1 MTYQQRN
8 IHNELEIA
16 YLFDTIYTFTYK
28 KQKRTFSK
36 RHCPICYSYIRKN
49 NVVLN
54 CTHNC
59 CFDCFHVYIEKAYDC
74 KDFPICFICRKDIH
88 EIEITDEINKK
99 KIQDI
104 PYKHY
109 YIEPKRAVFQYY
121 NVGRIFVNR
130 STFVL
135 IQWIFLV
142 WLFYAAYDTTAQY
155 IYCYLN

>member
-1 MTYQQRN
+1 MKLRFKMKS
-8 IHNELEIA
+8 I
-16 YLFDTIYTFTYK
+16 
-28 KQKRTFSK
+28 
-36 RHCPICYSYIRKN
+36 
-49 NVVLN
+49 
-54 CTHNC
+54 
-59 CFDCFHVYIEKAYDC
+59 
-74 KDFPICFICRKDIH
+74 
-88 EIEITDEINKK
+88 KK

-109 YIEPKRAVFQYY
+109 YIEPKRAVFQYH

-130 STFVL
+130 TTFVL

>member
-1 MTYQQRN
+1 MTYQPRN

-36 RHCPICYSYIRKN
+36 RHCPICYSFIRKN

-59 CFDCFHVYIEKAYDC
+59 CFDCFHIYIEKAYDC
-74 KDFPICFICRKDIH
+74 RDFPICFICRKDIH

-130 STFVL
+130 TTFVL
-135 IQWIFLV
+135 IQWIFLI
-142 WLFYAAYDTTAQY
+142 WLFYTACDTTAQY
-155 IYCYLN
+155 IYCYLH